1 MAEGKDAGECFEDAS
16 QAGGFNEVGVGQPA
30 DDGGLGAL
38 ESAMGPEGDSQE
50 SFEGGDNLGDAVGQA
65 MDETSEQG
73 GSPGAD
79 ADPNVLPGDAGQDDF
94 APDDAEDAAG
104 PDDPSDAG
112 L

>member
-1 MAEGKDAGECFEDAS
+1 
-16 QAGGFNEVGVGQPA
+16 
-30 DDGGLGAL
+30 
-38 ESAMGPEGDSQE
+38 MGPDGDSQE
-50 SFEGGDNLGDAVGQA
+50 SFEGGDNLSDAVGQA